1 MEVEWNEYMQP
12 IGVNRSAF
20 MSYLGTLAR
29 NGMRLPL
36 TYAKWSNMDQHLVDY
51 VWKEIEYNTNAP
63 PGSRRNCLKSVAD
76 MWRDWKIR
84 MKRKYYNGKT
94 KEECLAIVPQEI
106 SVEQLKVLV
115 EYWSTDRV
123 EEISEKNKQNRM
135 MLGPL
140 HRTGRKSCANI
151 RREMEEAGKPTD
163 TLSVY
168 IEMRTDLGGN
178 PKDDYAAALI
188 KVTSPELDSS
198 YKERLR
204 SEIVQDL
211 SKEFEDKFNSMN
223 SQIEFLKSQLLLSQE
238 QEQTMGASTSHINA
252 TTADQVHHMS
262 TDHEV
267 SEH

>member
-1 MEVEWNEYMQP
+1 
-12 IGVNRSAF
+12 
-20 MSYLGTLAR
+20 
-29 NGMRLPL
+29 
-36 TYAKWSNMDQHLVDY
+36 
-51 VWKEIEYNTNAP
+51 
-63 PGSRRNCLKSVAD
+63 
-76 MWRDWKIR
+76 MWRDWKSQ

-188 KVTSPELDSS
+188 V
-198 YKERLR
+198 
-204 SEIVQDL
+204 
-211 SKEFEDKFNSMN
+211 
-223 SQIEFLKSQLLLSQE
+223 
-238 QEQTMGASTSHINA
+238 
-252 TTADQVHHMS
+252 
-262 TDHEV
+262 
-267 SEH
+267 